1 MEAYD
6 IFYESKPVGKAT
18 MTESTGGI
26 RIDAVCYLEGDAVL
40 RLYGAR
46 NGRIL
51 PIGVL
56 VPHDGCWHI
65 GRTLS
70 RQTLRE
76 HGFESTLPAQ
86 FLLSEHPPQCSCT
99 GDPLIDA
106 VLGQESV
113 TVQQTADGFEISC
126 PFDPTTASPL
136 AFALTACRIENE
148 RAVLR
153 ISI

>member
-1 MEAYD
+1 MEGYD
-6 IFYESKPVGKAT
+6 IFYESRPVGKAAV
-18 MTESTGGI
+18 TEAPGGV
-26 RIDAVCYLEGDAVL
+26 RFDAVCYLEGDAVL

-46 NGRIL
+46 DGRFL

-76 HGFESTLPAQ
+76 HGFENGLPTH
-86 FLLSEHPPQCSCT
+86 FLLSEQPPQRGCT

-106 VLGQESV
+106 ALNDQTV
-113 TVQQTADGFEISC
+113 TLRHTADGIEISC
-126 PFDPTTASPL
+126 PFDPAAPSPL
-136 AFALTACRIENE
+136 AFALTACHIENA
-148 RAVLR
+148 RAVLQLR
-153 ISI
+153 P